1 MKIHILGAEKAKQH
15 IPKKRIYAIRIF
27 SGNRIGDCD
36 YGKLVNSPNYI
47 QIKEYYFDDIDL
59 KPGEEEFKEEKGED
73 NYLLNDRIAKQMLGD
88 FRDNLNSIEEL
99 LIHCREGK
107 SRSPA
112 TALAFN
118 KIFNLG
124 NNHEEL
130 RKAYPSYNK
139 FVYRTLMIAGADFK

>member
-1 MKIHILGAEKAKQH
+1 MRIHILGAEKAKLY
-15 IPKKRIYAIRIF
+15 IPEKRIYAIRIF
-27 SGNRIGDCD
+27 SGNRNGDCD
-36 YGKLVNSPNYI
+36 YGKLVDSSNYI

-59 KPGEEEFKEEKGED
+59 KPDEEEFKEEKGED
-73 NYLLNDRIAKQMLGD
+73 NYPINDRIAKQILGD
-88 FRDNLNSIEEL
+88 FRDNRNSIEEL

-112 TALAFN
+112 LALAFN

-130 RKAYPSYNK
+130 RTAHSGYNK
-139 FVYRTLMIAGADFK
+139 FVYRVIMRNRNDF